1 MSSTK
6 MIREIQIN
14 LSSQA
19 VWDKLADFGN
29 ICHGHPAVSKSFI
42 TSDQKTGVGATR
54 HCDFTMMGA
63 SAEERVIEWD
73 EGKTITIEVYELNK
87 MPGIDKLS
95 LALSVAPAGE
105 SSVLRGTMTYTMKNV
120 LFDIMNSLV
129 MKRMN
134 SQLLDGIM
142 AGHKKY
148 METGEIVNEK
158 TPLDLSQ
165 VVRVD

>member
-1 MSSTK
+1 
-6 MIREIQIN
+6 
-14 LSSQA
+14 
-19 VWDKLADFGN
+19 
-29 ICHGHPAVSKSFI
+29 
-42 TSDQKTGVGATR
+42 
-54 HCDFTMMGA
+54 
-63 SAEERVIEWD
+63 
-73 EGKTITIEVYELNK
+73 
-87 MPGIDKLS
+87 
-95 LALSVAPAGE
+95 
-105 SSVLRGTMTYTMKNV
+105 MKNV

-134 SQLLDGIM
+134 SQLLVGIM

>member
-1 MSSTK
+1 
-6 MIREIQIN
+6 
-14 LSSQA
+14 
-19 VWDKLADFGN
+19 
-29 ICHGHPAVSKSFI
+29 
-42 TSDQKTGVGATR
+42 
-54 HCDFTMMGA
+54 
-63 SAEERVIEWD
+63 
-73 EGKTITIEVYELNK
+73 

-105 SSVLRGTMTYTMKNV
+105 RSVLRGTMTYTMKNV
-120 LFDIMNSLV
+120 LFDIMNALM

-158 TPLDLSQ
+158 TPLDLTQ
-165 VVRVD
+165 VLHVA

>member
-1 MSSTK
+1 
-6 MIREIQIN
+6 
-14 LSSQA
+14 
-19 VWDKLADFGN
+19 
-29 ICHGHPAVSKSFI
+29 
-42 TSDQKTGVGATR
+42 
-54 HCDFTMMGA
+54 
-63 SAEERVIEWD
+63 
-73 EGKTITIEVYELNK
+73 
-87 MPGIDKLS
+87 
-95 LALSVAPAGE
+95 
-105 SSVLRGTMTYTMKNV
+105 MTYTMKNV

>member
-1 MSSTK
+1 
-6 MIREIQIN
+6 
-14 LSSQA
+14 
-19 VWDKLADFGN
+19 
-29 ICHGHPAVSKSFI
+29 
-42 TSDQKTGVGATR
+42 
-54 HCDFTMMGA
+54 
-63 SAEERVIEWD
+63 
-73 EGKTITIEVYELNK
+73 
-87 MPGIDKLS
+87 
-95 LALSVAPAGE
+95 
-105 SSVLRGTMTYTMKNV
+105 VLRGTMTYTMKNV

-134 SQLLDGIM
+134 SQLLVGIM

>member
-1 MSSTK
+1 VT
-6 MIREIQIN
+6 
-14 LSSQA
+14 
-19 VWDKLADFGN
+19 
-29 ICHGHPAVSKSFI
+29 
-42 TSDQKTGVGATR
+42 
-54 HCDFTMMGA
+54 
-63 SAEERVIEWD
+63 EWE

-87 MPGIDKLS
+87 MPGIDNLS

-120 LFDIMNSLV
+120 LFDIMNALM

-158 TPLDLSQ
+158 TPLDLTQ
-165 VVRVD
+165 VLHVA